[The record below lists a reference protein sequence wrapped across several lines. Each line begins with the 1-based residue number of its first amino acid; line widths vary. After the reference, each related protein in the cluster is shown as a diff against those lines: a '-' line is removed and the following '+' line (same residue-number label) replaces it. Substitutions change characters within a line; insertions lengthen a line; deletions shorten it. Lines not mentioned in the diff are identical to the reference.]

1 MLLSFLDKYL
11 WVELQSYKVT
21 ILNFLKNDQT
31 VFESSCIFFSFPS
44 AVYEFSHLHLHLLF
58 SLFFFL
64 YYNHP
69 SRWTVVSNCGLT
81 FFSLIVFFFVFFQE
95 MFLCPYF
102 YWVICLVSEF
112 QIFLPIW
119 MPFIFSSCL
128 ISLTIASSTMLNK
141 YSKRRHFCLA
151 PNFRRKA
158 FSISKNE
165 VSCESFT
172 DILYLVEEALFYS

>member
-31 VFESSCIFFSFPS
+31 VFESSCIFFHSHQQYMSFHIFTC
-44 AVYEFSHLHLHLLF
+44 AYCLV
-58 SLFFFL
+58 FFFL

-69 SRWTVVSNCGLT
+69 SRWTVVSHCGLT
-81 FFSLIVFFFVFFQE
+81 CFSLIVFFFIFFQE

-102 YWVICLVSEF
+102 CWVICLVSEF

-141 YSKRRHFCLA
+141 CSKSRHFCLA

-172 DILYLVEEALFYS
+172 DILYLVEEDLFYS